1 MASTV
6 ANLAVAFA
14 GDAAPS
20 RPYVN
25 VPFSGH
31 ADAIPMAPGSIEA
44 ELLSKYGGGQSSSAP
59 LASSSSPSSP
69 YVDPLSRVMPTI
81 FVAGPA
87 KSGSTFL
94 WDCLQAS
101 FHPET
106 QCGGARRAAGW
117 GDGACAQPFVLPS
130 LVGEI
135 LVGVILGPHVVDF
148 VPFPSALKSI
158 GEVGLCLHALE
169 AGLMVDVSV
178 EINQGVSLS
187 ALRRRLSV
195 VEPSTPST

>member
-1 MASTV
+1 MASTLATV
-6 ANLAVAFA
+6 AVRAFA

-20 RPYVN
+20 QGVAAKSMASTVRPYVN

-44 ELLSKYGGGQSSSAP
+44 ELLAKYGGGASSSAP

-94 WDCLQAS
+94 WDCLQA
-101 FHPET
+101 
-106 QCGGARRAAGW
+106 
-117 GDGACAQPFVLPS
+117 L
-130 LVGEI
+130 
-135 LVGVILGPHVVDF
+135 HVVHLHGF
-148 VPFPSALKSI
+148 LTCVGCASRLFLSPVSPLWPARGWSQSVLFLSSCSTTRSRSAAS
-158 GEVGLCLHALE
+158 G
-169 AGLMVDVSV
+169 
-178 EINQGVSLS
+178 
-187 ALRRRLSV
+187 
-195 VEPSTPST
+195 

>member
-1 MASTV
+1 MKNRPELDARLRAAMASTLATV
-6 ANLAVAFA
+6 AVRAFA
-14 GDAAPS
+14 GDATP

-25 VPFSGH
+25 VPFTGH

-44 ELLSKYGGGQSSSAP
+44 ELLKKYGGGASSSAP

-106 QCGGARRAAGW
+106 HGQQVHGN
-117 GDGACAQPFVLPS
+117 FT
-130 LVGEI
+130 
-135 LVGVILGPHVVDF
+135 
-148 VPFPSALKSI
+148 SI
-158 GEVGLCLHALE
+158 HRI
-169 AGLMVDVSV
+169 S
-178 EINQGVSLS
+178 
-187 ALRRRLSV
+187 RRRRGCQPPENSPFFAEDV
-195 VEPSTPST
+195 AARCER